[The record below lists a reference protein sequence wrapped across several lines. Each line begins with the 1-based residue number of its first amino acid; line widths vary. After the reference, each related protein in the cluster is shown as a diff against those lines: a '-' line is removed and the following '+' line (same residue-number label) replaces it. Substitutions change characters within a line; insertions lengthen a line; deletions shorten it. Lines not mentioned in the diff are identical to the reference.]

1 MSIYII
7 IIFFSF
13 LKLRI
18 TFIKKMDT
26 RHHVSL
32 ISYSLFNTTK
42 KIFIKIFPVC

>member
-26 RHHVSL
+26 RKFNK
-32 ISYSLFNTTK
+32 LF
-42 KIFIKIFPVC
+42 II

>member
-26 RHHVSL
+26 RHVSL